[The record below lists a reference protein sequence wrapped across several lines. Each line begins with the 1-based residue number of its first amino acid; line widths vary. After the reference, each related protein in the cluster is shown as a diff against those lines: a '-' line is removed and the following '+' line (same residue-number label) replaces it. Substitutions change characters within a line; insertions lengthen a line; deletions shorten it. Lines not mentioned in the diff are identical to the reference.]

1 MLPGTLQVDIADLLS
16 ERIGI
21 SVPSYST
28 NLFEAGILDSMSFVE
43 LLIQIETQF
52 DLSLNLGEI
61 EFENFRSVE
70 AIADF
75 ISSHGV
81 RTAS

>member
-1 MLPGTLQVDIADLLS
+1 
-16 ERIGI
+16 
-21 SVPSYST
+21 
-28 NLFEAGILDSMSFVE
+28 MSFVE